1 MIRDGKQLLMLK
13 ALGGSRSVYSI
24 EEKGTPRTGITRSG
38 KRHFQFSLPKFVN
51 GLEGMNDHSQES
63 EHVVDKNL
71 QPRVTQPRRGHFAKK
86 STGNNL
92 RHTVSGLKG
101 GPAGK
106 SGQQHSK
113 HNVSS
118 TAKKSIPNS
127 LDNVNQAGSTQRA
140 RNLSSV
146 QSEDF
151 RIAKGVSKRDDDTS
165 ERSQTLKETKKGKAS
180 DAGRKHAQE
189 RQNVTERVVNKRSDS
204 SVHPS
209 KDSLKK
215 ERVNFEVAKDLKK
228 GKHNVGNKENH
239 LKLKD
244 VQITKEHPSSKASLK
259 QKMEPTVFSSKE
271 QTAISKQLKV
281 TSTASSGSSRERT
294 ITDGNEIE
302 VTTNIRP
309 DVSNSTPD
317 SAPSV
322 EVTRLSDDQK
332 LITRSSKYIE
342 KFTSMTENQ
351 SPKKVAMTTG
361 LKRQRAST
369 PTPES
374 LVEKSVLGR
383 LSRKRHRSASPVVP
397 ALSSE
402 KKLERKVA
410 NQPVKTSKESIKLDS
425 KNFEKVR
432 NACKNAISQRKEK
445 TSLEKGASDV
455 CQAHVKHST
464 EVQSSVTHEATQ
476 AQRNSRQQISEDD
489 LPPGKRKK
497 TTSSVDLKV
506 PLCENILTATSRSS
520 DSEDGLTK
528 LMKDFQSAMSSPSL
542 TKASTQALKGNL
554 RYISKKTSR
563 HLGNGKSTQ
572 SVVSNLEQT
581 DQKVAGEKASS
592 TKTVGV
598 SHDIN
603 KLQPEDIS
611 SDEDFETSQDP
622 HVVSS
627 SKVASNI
634 PSTGDVFFS
643 KAKQSSKLS
652 IKIPE
657 AKLTPSKDNF
667 LVVDEVGFTPDE
679 SNSSQSVSSS
689 EVGHTQSPNA
699 SNKLVE
705 EIAASKPK
713 SSLVQISD
721 DVLGT
726 FDLPE
731 NKCALPVAS
740 QEEKDA
746 EMRQRQAAVEVKV
759 FAKEGNPLNVSTRV
773 KVANTQ
779 TTFTQTEDQVEKK
792 DVAIETMSLKP
803 DMKDQSVQFS
813 SITNDIDPEE
823 ITPIVTA
830 MFESECEEKERLKKA
845 LDEKIGKEE
854 KWRNMVKDLCRQLRE
869 LRQQLEKKEPEK
881 HARNASVNTFS
892 ETSAL
897 PVIISTQATQ
907 TEKCE
912 SPAISCTVSAKPYQE
927 STEGHA
933 IAIDENTGK
942 QGTSS
947 AVSSAA
953 NSNLHEPMKT
963 QTVASPSSQV
973 ISEKETDLSVANGA
987 VNLTKPVQSQSL
999 HTAMT
1004 NGTQVTEQSSE
1015 ATEVIDLTDSED
1027 PSESTIQVKKSPVQ
1041 SISPLK
1047 LVANHRGLQTS
1058 GHNSQPVLSK
1068 PNILQVNSK
1077 SLAIDQPQA
1086 NIRPVVSQAGIPQVP
1101 SLRSLQPEKT
1111 MPAIIRTS
1119 LPSVQNMQR
1128 SMPHRQMQNQFP
1140 VTSVNR
1146 TSAAPVITQ
1155 LVATQSKQSVQPPP
1169 LQPAPTIAAS
1179 VYSKPQTSHMP
1190 LLSSTLGILMRTQ
1203 PQQRQD
1209 LVLSRVSQQAVQHH
1223 GLTPLQ
1229 QQQVKNSVLIE
1240 EFKRG
1245 MLQPGLS
1252 TYQGSASIMLPG
1264 GSHQVTALPLRLP
1277 QAHPQVQSTL
1287 QEKKGTMLDDKR
1299 DGLSRQFQQ
1308 TYQLSNAQKQVGKA
1322 PQLKSGLNEMEG
1334 SEKVQMQTF
1343 RNFKVSAPSEMVSQA
1358 HRYQAPPA
1366 HSSAPVTVQP
1376 VNHINTSTVRTQST
1390 NILQQREVVNGVK
1403 QFVPLTS
1410 LSSQPRKGVQV
1421 ITGRTWFPN
1430 SRQGDA
1436 AGQNQGTPSHQ
1447 IISKGNAK
1455 HPASLPIL
1463 QLSSSVAEKG
1473 PLLPSPSIRISHS
1486 PEGVVLSWN
1495 ITTTQDHPTVKKYFL
1510 YAYQVLNTPPS
1521 TSHWKRIGE
1530 VGALPPPMAC
1540 TLNQFQP
1547 GSTYFLAIC
1556 AVDVYDRPGYFS
1568 KTEEVVIPRS

>member
-1 MIRDGKQLLMLK
+1 LLMLK

-51 GLEGMNDHSQES
+51 GLEGMNDHSQAS

-228 GKHNVGNKENH
+228 GKHNVE
-239 LKLKD
+239 
-244 VQITKEHPSSKASLK
+244 
-259 QKMEPTVFSSKE
+259 
-271 QTAISKQLKV
+271 
-281 TSTASSGSSRERT
+281 
-294 ITDGNEIE
+294 
-302 VTTNIRP
+302 
-309 DVSNSTPD
+309 
-317 SAPSV
+317 
-322 EVTRLSDDQK
+322 
-332 LITRSSKYIE
+332 SSKYIE

-542 TKASTQALKGNL
+542 TKTSTQALKGNL

-773 KVANTQ
+773 KVANTH

-813 SITNDIDPEE
+813 SITNDIDPESCRKSNLLQRVDILVLGALNRFKWLLSASRGQQE

-869 LRQQLEKKEPEK
+869 LRQQLEKKEPHHLFCPDPYTMQNSYTLSSNTLKGWHTHQDREPEK

-1155 LVATQSKQSVQPPP
+1155 LVATQ
-1169 LQPAPTIAAS
+1169 PAPTIAAS

-1240 EFKRG
+1240 DSNEECYSLASQLIKD
-1245 MLQPGLS
+1245 LLALCYLVVPPGDS
-1252 TYQGSASIMLPG
+1252 FTIKATPSPS
-1264 GSHQVTALPLRLP
+1264 
-1277 QAHPQVQSTL
+1277 QVQSTL

-1308 TYQLSNAQKQVGKA
+1308 TYQLSNAQKQVGKT

-1390 NILQQREVVNGVK
+1390 NVLQQREVVNGVK

>member
-1 MIRDGKQLLMLK
+1 
-13 ALGGSRSVYSI
+13 
-24 EEKGTPRTGITRSG
+24 
-38 KRHFQFSLPKFVN
+38 
-51 GLEGMNDHSQES
+51 MNDHSQAS

-281 TSTASSGSSRERT
+281 TSAASSGSSRERT

-302 VTTNIRP
+302 
-309 DVSNSTPD
+309 
-317 SAPSV
+317 
-322 EVTRLSDDQK
+322 
-332 LITRSSKYIE
+332 
-342 KFTSMTENQ
+342 
-351 SPKKVAMTTG
+351 
-361 LKRQRAST
+361 
-369 PTPES
+369 
-374 LVEKSVLGR
+374 
-383 LSRKRHRSASPVVP
+383 
-397 ALSSE
+397 
-402 KKLERKVA
+402 
-410 NQPVKTSKESIKLDS
+410 
-425 KNFEKVR
+425 
-432 NACKNAISQRKEK
+432 C
-445 TSLEKGASDV
+445 
-455 CQAHVKHST
+455 
-464 EVQSSVTHEATQ
+464 
-476 AQRNSRQQISEDD
+476 
-489 LPPGKRKK
+489 
-497 TTSSVDLKV
+497 
-506 PLCENILTATSRSS
+506 
-520 DSEDGLTK
+520 
-528 LMKDFQSAMSSPSL
+528 
-542 TKASTQALKGNL
+542 
-554 RYISKKTSR
+554 
-563 HLGNGKSTQ
+563 
-572 SVVSNLEQT
+572 VSNLEQT

-773 KVANTQ
+773 KVANTH

-813 SITNDIDPEE
+813 SITNDIDPESCRKSNLLQRVDILVLGALNRFKWLLSASRGQQVISKFGLILCFILDDLAE

-869 LRQQLEKKEPEK
+869 LRQQLEKKEPHHLFCPDPYTMQNSYTLSSNTLKGWHTHQDREPEK

-1155 LVATQSKQSVQPPP
+1155 LVATQFNTMDLHHCNNSKLKTVFSLKSSNEECYSLASQLIKDLLALFTWWFPPGDSF
-1169 LQPAPTIAAS
+1169 TIKA
-1179 VYSKPQTSHMP
+1179 
-1190 LLSSTLGILMRTQ
+1190 
-1203 PQQRQD
+1203 
-1209 LVLSRVSQQAVQHH
+1209 
-1223 GLTPLQ
+1223 TP
-1229 QQQVKNSVLIE
+1229 S
-1240 EFKRG
+1240 
-1245 MLQPGLS
+1245 PS
-1252 TYQGSASIMLPG
+1252 
-1264 GSHQVTALPLRLP
+1264 
-1277 QAHPQVQSTL
+1277 QVQSTL

-1308 TYQLSNAQKQVGKA
+1308 TYQLSNAQKQVGKT

-1343 RNFKVSAPSEMVSQA
+1343 RNFKVSAPSEMVSQ
-1358 HRYQAPPA
+1358 
-1366 HSSAPVTVQP
+1366 
-1376 VNHINTSTVRTQST
+1376 
-1390 NILQQREVVNGVK
+1390 
-1403 QFVPLTS
+1403 
-1410 LSSQPRKGVQV
+1410 
-1421 ITGRTWFPN
+1421 
-1430 SRQGDA
+1430 
-1436 AGQNQGTPSHQ
+1436 
-1447 IISKGNAK
+1447 
-1455 HPASLPIL
+1455 
-1463 QLSSSVAEKG
+1463 EKG